1 MSACERFEQE
11 ALLQLEQGQPL
22 TDDHFATCPDCL
34 AARAAYQRLRSEIAE
49 LGRDAEPRPDW
60 QARVRRRIEE
70 RQRSKP
76 RLWLWMVPSGLAA
89 ALLAVV
95 LLWPSP
101 PGLPGITV
109 AVEPGKGPVRRG
121 VEAQPGDRLVLRAA
135 TGGARH
141 AELRVYRNDVD
152 LVFRCSEATPCER
165 RGRRISATVE
175 LETIGIYQSLLLV
188 SESPIPPSS
197 AGLDAD
203 AGSALEAGALVELG
217 EEVTVW

>member
-1 MSACERFEQE
+1 
-11 ALLQLEQGQPL
+11 
-22 TDDHFATCPDCL
+22 
-34 AARAAYQRLRSEIAE
+34 
-49 LGRDAEPRPDW
+49 
-60 QARVRRRIEE
+60 
-70 RQRSKP
+70 
-76 RLWLWMVPSGLAA
+76 MVPSGLAA

-121 VEAQPGDRLVLRAA
+121 VEAQPGDRLVLRAT

-165 RGRRISATVE
+165 SGRTVSATVV
-175 LETIGIYQSLLLV
+175 LETVGTYQPLLLTSV
-188 SESPIPPSS
+188 SPLPAPT
-197 AGLDAD
+197 AGSLDAD
-203 AGSALEAGALVELG
+203 AGSALEAGAQVELG